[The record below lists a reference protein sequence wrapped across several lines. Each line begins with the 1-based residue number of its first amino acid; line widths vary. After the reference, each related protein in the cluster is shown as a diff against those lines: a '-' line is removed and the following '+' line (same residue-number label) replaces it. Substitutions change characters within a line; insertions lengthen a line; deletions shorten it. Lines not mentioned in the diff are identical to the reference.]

1 MHFSA
6 PGPENTEATLK
17 LVKEEIEK
25 RGIEYVLVAS
35 TTGATGVKAARAF
48 LGLKVKLV
56 VVTHNA
62 GFKEPGDREIE
73 PELKAEI
80 EKLDGTVYTGTM
92 VLRSLGRAIKN
103 SVGYSDNEIVAQVL
117 RMFGQGIKVCVE
129 IVAMAADA
137 GLVPPVN
144 VIAVAGTGRGADT
157 ACLIS
162 ADSSNRFFG
171 IKVREILAKPR
182 EF

>member
-1 MHFSA
+1 MHFNK
-6 PGPENTEATLK
+6 PGPENTEAILN

-25 RGIEYVLVAS
+25 KGIEYIVIAS
-35 TTGATGVKAARAF
+35 TSGATGVKAAKAF
-48 LGLKVKLV
+48 RGLKVKLI
-56 VVTHNA
+56 VVTHNS
-62 GFKEPGDREIE
+62 GFQDPGGQEIE
-73 PELKAEI
+73 PELKSEI
-80 EKLDGTVYTGTM
+80 EKLGGTVFTGTM

-137 GLVPPVN
+137 GLIPPTN

-157 ACLIS
+157 SCLIS

-171 IKVREILAKPR
+171 IKVREILAKPG

>member
-1 MHFSA
+1 MHFTKA
-6 PGPENTEATLK
+6 GPENTEATLK
-17 LVKEEIEK
+17 LVKEEIEEK
-25 RGIEYVLVAS
+25 GIEYVVVAS
-35 TTGATGVKAARAF
+35 TSGTTGVEAARAF
-48 LGLKVKLV
+48 QGLKVKLV
-56 VVTHNA
+56 VVTHNS
-62 GFKEPGDREIE
+62 GFQEPGVQEFDPKLR
-73 PELKAEI
+73 AEI
-80 EKLDGTVYTGTM
+80 EKLGGTVYTGTL

-137 GLVPPVN
+137 GVITPTE

-171 IKVREILAKPR
+171 IKVREILAKPSV
-182 EF
+182 F

>member
-1 MHFSA
+1 MHFNK
-6 PGPENTEATLK
+6 PGPENTEAILT

-25 RGIEYVLVAS
+25 KGIEYVVIAS
-35 TTGATGVKAARAF
+35 TSGATGVKAAKAF
-48 LGLKVKLV
+48 RGLKVKLI
-56 VVTHNA
+56 VVTHNS
-62 GFKEPGDREIE
+62 GFQDPGGQEIE
-73 PELKAEI
+73 PELKSEI
-80 EKLDGTVYTGTM
+80 EKLGGTVYTGTM

-137 GLVPPVN
+137 GLIPPTN

-157 ACLIS
+157 SCLIS

-171 IKVREILAKPR
+171 IKVREILAKPG

>member
-1 MHFSA
+1 
-6 PGPENTEATLK
+6 
-17 LVKEEIEK
+17 
-25 RGIEYVLVAS
+25 VAS
-35 TTGATGVKAARAF
+35 TSGATGVEAARVF
-48 LGLKVKLV
+48 QGLKVTLV
-56 VVTHNA
+56 VVTHNS
-62 GFKEPGDREIE
+62 GFQEPGVQ
-73 PELKAEI
+73 ELDPKSKTEI
-80 EKLDGTVYTGTM
+80 EKLGGTVYTGTL

-137 GLVPPVN
+137 GLIPPTN

-162 ADSSNRFFG
+162 ADSSHRFFG
-171 IKVREILAKPR
+171 IKVREILAKPK